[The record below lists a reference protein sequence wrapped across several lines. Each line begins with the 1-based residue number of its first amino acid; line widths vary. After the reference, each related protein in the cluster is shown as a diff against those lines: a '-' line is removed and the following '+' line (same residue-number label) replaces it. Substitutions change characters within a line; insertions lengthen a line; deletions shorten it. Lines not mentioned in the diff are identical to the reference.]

1 MKIAFVILNYN
12 TYEETKECILSIEDK
27 LDTKDYRIVIVDN
40 CSKDGSAGKIAEFI
54 KGKNQIEL
62 IENPENLGFAK
73 GNNVGITYVNQ
84 NYNPEYVVVCNSDTE
99 LIQRNLVARLD
110 TEYQKSGFALLGP
123 LVLMGNNRYDLSPMT
138 MPTDEQVKQKIK
150 ELKKS
155 EALLKTHMYYP
166 YRAANY
172 LKRRI
177 CHKSAGSVVSGQN
190 IDFCKYQMNLPIS
203 GCFMVF
209 SRKVFDYIDGFDE
222 RTFLFYE
229 DYILYLKL
237 QKLGLNV
244 VYEPQIMVYHRGE
257 AAFGSFLKT
266 RRREMLFKIKH
277 KKRSA
282 EILLSSIEENAF

>member
-40 CSKDGSAGKIAEFI
+40 CSRDGSVGKIAEFI

-62 IENPENLGFAK
+62 IENSENIGFAK

-155 EALLKTHMYYP
+155 EALFKTHMYYP

-177 CHKSAGSVVSGQN
+177 CHKSAWSVVSGQN

-209 SRKVFDYIDGFDE
+209 SRKAFDYIDGFDE

-237 QKLGLNV
+237 QKLGLTV

-277 KKRSA
+277 QKRSA
-282 EILLSSIEENAF
+282 EILLSTIEENAF